1 MKLMLELVKTPN
13 DLGWNLGG
21 HQMTSVR
28 TAENE
33 IEIAENHWRMFD
45 FFSLSPEFEVVRAG
59 GLLRYT
65 SKFGEAHG
73 LPGTRL
79 SAQYVRAVVAGFD
92 PKAKLWRL
100 GLHVS
105 EKPGQKPTWIELTHW
120 ESNQSTE
127 ASEAAPRVGRV
138 LAEYL
143 GSPLKL
149 FGVKKPPTEHKTGP
163 LVPHRRQDVTE
174 NSVKAMARQIQLP
187 VELPGMWLGMGRN
200 GAHLRLDK
208 NLTQGKPGEIAPAY
222 QNVEVDV
229 EKGVVK
235 MLPPTGLLGAFFT
248 TPGRQIDFDELRNIE
263 YRHTQMDVAQV
274 KESSDDN
281 MLTEIRDKHH
291 AWEVYLTMPGESL
304 LIVRTTHIS
313 GGDIENRR
321 VTDVAGSKFDTNFE
335 LGVDYYRKYEEDQR
349 QMEEA
354 EHFARSAALLFGS
367 SIGLKV
373 VETEIGTDLV

>member
-1 MKLMLELVKTPN
+1 
-13 DLGWNLGG
+13 
-21 HQMTSVR
+21 MTSVR

-45 FFSLSPEFEVVRAG
+45 FYSLSPEFEVVRAG

-65 SKFGEAHG
+65 AKFGEAHG

-105 EKPGQKPTWIELTHW
+105 EKPGQKPVWIELTHW
-120 ESNQSTE
+120 APDHSKAAEEE
-127 ASEAAPRVGRV
+127 APKVGRV

-149 FGVKKPPTEHKTGP
+149 FGVKKRPAEHKTGP
-163 LVPHRRQDVTE
+163 LVPHKRQDVPE
-174 NSVKAMARQIQLP
+174 RSVQAIARQIQLP

-208 NLTQGKPGEIAPAY
+208 NLTQGKPGEVVPAY

-229 EKGVVK
+229 EKGAVK
-235 MLPPTGLLGAFFT
+235 MLPPTGLLGTFFT
-248 TPGRQIDFDELRNIE
+248 TPGRQIDFDEIRNVE
-263 YRHTQMDVAQV
+263 YRHTQIDVAQI
-274 KESSDDN
+274 KESDDDD
-281 MLTEIRDKHH
+281 MLTEVLDKHNV
-291 AWEVYLTMPGESL
+291 WEVFLTMSGESL
-304 LIVRTTHIS
+304 LIVRTTHITE
-313 GGDIENRR
+313 GDIENRR

-335 LGVDYYRKYEEDQR
+335 LGVDYYRKYEQDQ
-349 QMEEA
+349 QQKEESQ
-354 EHFARSAALLFGS
+354 HFAKSAALLFAS
-367 SIGLKV
+367 SIGVKM

>member
-1 MKLMLELVKTPN
+1 MT
-13 DLGWNLGG
+13 
-21 HQMTSVR
+21 TSVR
-28 TAENE
+28 SAENE

-45 FFSLSPEFEVVRAG
+45 FYSLSPEFEVVRAG

-65 SKFGEAHG
+65 AKYGEAHG
-73 LPGTRL
+73 LPGTRM

-92 PKAKLWRL
+92 PKAQLWRL

-105 EKPGQKPTWIELTHW
+105 EKPGQQPVWIELTYW
-120 ESNQSTE
+120 EPAQSTE

-149 FGVKKPPTEHKTGP
+149 FGVKKPATEHKTGP
-163 LVPHRRQDVTE
+163 LVPHKREEIPV
-174 NSVKAMARQIQLP
+174 NSAQAMARQLQLP
-187 VELPGMWLGMGRN
+187 VQVPGMWLDMGRN

-229 EKGVVK
+229 EKGMVK

-248 TPGRQIDFDELRNIE
+248 TPGRQIKFDEIRNVE

-274 KESSDDN
+274 KESDSDN
-281 MLTEIRDKHH
+281 MLTEIRNKHH
-291 AWEVYLTMPGESL
+291 AWEVLLTMPGESL
-304 LIVRTTHIS
+304 LIVRTTHVTE
-313 GGDIENRR
+313 GDIQSRR
-321 VTDVAGSKFDTNFE
+321 VTDVGGSKFDTNFE

-354 EHFARSAALLFGS
+354 GHFARSAALLFAS
-367 SIGLKV
+367 SIGVKV
-373 VETEIGTDLV
+373 VQTEIGTDLI